1 MKKKKRGR
9 PFKSFFH
16 TNDMGTKI
24 SIKEFR
30 HIETIKR
37 KLRKLDKQ
45 NFNSIRLFLIR
56 IEGGKN

>member
-9 PFKSFFH
+9 PFKSFLH
-16 TNDMGTKI
+16 TNDEGTKI

-37 KLRKLDKQ
+37 KIEKLDKQ
-45 NFNSIRLFLIR
+45 NFNSIIKYLI
-56 IEGGKN
+56 ELKGG